1 MVFTLKLCY
10 NFSIGFLCRTGGN
23 MKKRKTLQDL
33 TIKDNF
39 LFGAVM
45 RVEENCKGFL
55 EMVLGFPI
63 ARVVVSKEKSI
74 IYHPEYKGVRLDIY
88 AEDEN
93 HTHYNVEMQVRKK
106 KSLGKR
112 SRYYHSQMVMEYLE
126 SGEDYE
132 TIPDTFVIFVCDF
145 DPFGQ
150 GLYCYTFRNE
160 CQEDKSVRL
169 EDGSNTIFLNTRGR
183 NETEVPEGLVRF
195 LKFVTADLEE
205 SEGDFQD
212 ELVRQ
217 FQETIRRI
225 KTDRQ
230 MGERYMIFEEMLKE
244 EKQEGR
250 QEGRLEAT
258 REAVLELLKELGEI
272 PEEIQEKIGKL
283 EDVTKLKILL
293 KMAAR
298 ADSISAFEEETEE
311 YFNSEK

>member
-1 MVFTLKLCY
+1 
-10 NFSIGFLCRTGGN
+10 

-160 CQEDKSVRL
+160 CQEDRKVKL
-169 EDGSNTIFLNTRGR
+169 KDGSCTIFLNTRGR
-183 NETEVPEGLVRF
+183 NESEVPEGLVRF

-283 EDVTKLKILL
+283 EDITKLKILL